1 MWKWQQCI
9 TVSVA
14 RRRCSWHFNF
24 CTLTFLIISAINT
37 LVSLLPLSST
47 LPISWNQAR
56 TSASVTARRARRLR
70 AALNESSGASGS
82 QSVRAAW
89 ESSIFDSSAEMLHS
103 KCAIIK
109 SLPRSRN
116 QWHCAVCV
124 SQSRGGE
131 RSLLQKHT
139 VADGINVPPDAASK
153 VLDSTSSSVIKDI
166 LKGFTLWEMRKNTV
180 TLCILQGPHAYQSML
195 CK

>member
-139 VADGINVPPDAASK
+139 AADGINVPPDAAFK
-153 VLDSTSSSVIKDI
+153 VLDSVPVLLRTFWKDSLWNNI
-166 LKGFTLWEMRKNTV
+166 LPYY
-180 TLCILQGPHAYQSML
+180 IP
-195 CK
+195 